1 MKINDNLKYAISGA
15 AAGAAN
21 GFFGAGGGMFLVPL
35 LCRFA
40 KMPQRRALA
49 TSLAVIMP
57 VSIVSSIIYIMKQ
70 SVSFAEAVPF
80 LVGGFVGGL
89 LGGVIFKKI
98 SAEFLRRALAVFIIY
113 GGIRALFLV

>member
-1 MKINDNLKYAISGA
+1 MKINDNFKYAISGA

-40 KMPQRRALA
+40 KMPQRKALA

-57 VSIVSSIIYIMKQ
+57 ISAVSSIIYIMKR
-70 SVSFAEAVPF
+70 SVSFGEALPF

-89 LGGVIFKKI
+89 LGGVIFRKI
-98 SAEFLRRALAVFIIY
+98 PVGFLRRALALFIIY
-113 GGIRALFLV
+113 GGARALFGF